1 MRVVDV
7 IGALVIICGGGG
19 IGVFL
24 TNAYHERI
32 ENQHRAY
39 EKEMAGHRDLYAALA
54 MRKRLSLGSS
64 SGDEENP
71 VW

>member
-1 MRVVDV
+1 MAVVDV
-7 IGALVIICGGGG
+7 IGALVIISGGGA

-32 ENQHRAY
+32 ESQHRAY
-39 EKEMAGHRDLYAALA
+39 EKEMAEHRDLYSALA
-54 MRKRLSLGSS
+54 MRQRLKPGSAPQ
-64 SGDEENP
+64 DEENP